1 MHAAYTLLIRY
12 PNSLKTMPPTSCQRC
27 QFSKGKH
34 SYTLFSVHL
43 HVLVLNVDTSYFEQ
57 CCGPGAE
64 FLVGGGREPA
74 FRKAKKQGLVSG
86 SSNKHE
92 VSLIYDDKYNLK
104 FKIGNFFRAQNKK
117 ICVWRRSNSFLP
129 GADPIRPEP
138 ESAPEPRTSGDG
150 TRKKSGGSTSLIPE

>member
-1 MHAAYTLLIRY
+1 MAGPPEQKEDYKNTGQLSSVLRSWSRYLKGGSGAA
-12 PNSLKTMPPTSCQRC
+12 
-27 QFSKGKH
+27 
-34 SYTLFSVHL
+34 
-43 HVLVLNVDTSYFEQ
+43 
-57 CCGPGAE
+57 AE

-117 ICVWRRSNSFLP
+117 IV
-129 GADPIRPEP
+129 
-138 ESAPEPRTSGDG
+138 RTQ
-150 TRKKSGGSTSLIPE
+150 TKSIVQA